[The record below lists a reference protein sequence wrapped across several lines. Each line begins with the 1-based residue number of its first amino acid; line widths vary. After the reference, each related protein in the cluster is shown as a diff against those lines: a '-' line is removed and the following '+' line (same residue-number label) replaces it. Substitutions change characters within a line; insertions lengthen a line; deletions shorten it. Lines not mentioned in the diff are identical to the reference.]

1 MTDQVDISQVAV
13 DELMR
18 DEAGPVGDLMHE
30 LAIQTATVA
39 RAKVRVRDPRA
50 NRTGRTSD
58 AKPPGYTKA
67 RITSIVGHS
76 ATHGGVVFGGAN
88 APGNPSLFLELPA
101 DQIADRDHKFPFL
114 TTGLDSLWIG

>member
-1 MTDQVDISQVAV
+1 MSDVEISQKAV

-18 DEAGPVGDLMHE
+18 DEDGPVGLLMRE
-30 LAIQTATVA
+30 LANQTAAVA
-39 RAKVRVRDPRA
+39 REKVRVRIPGSD
-50 NRTGRTSD
+50 RTGRTSD

-67 RITSIVGHS
+67 RITTTVGHS

-88 APGNPSLFLELPA
+88 APGNPGLFLELPA
-101 DQIADRDHKFPFL
+101 DQIADRAHKFPFL